1 MVAYATKMERMG
13 FLLDSFMKYI
23 ARVTR
28 CSNCYR
34 DRVLSESGLTGTQC
48 PYLVRICRKPGIS
61 QDQLAGMLY
70 VSKSNVTRQLER
82 MEQAGLVTRS
92 PLPTDRRVM
101 QVFPTE
107 AALALMPKLLKV
119 FSDWN
124 EILTKGFTTEEQQV
138 LLSMLERLYANAE
151 DAVSLEPSPNRRK
164 GDRP

>member
-1 MVAYATKMERMG
+1 
-13 FLLDSFMKYI
+13 MKYI

-34 DRVLSESGLTGTQC
+34 DRVLNDSGLTGTQC
-48 PYLVRICRKPGIS
+48 PYLVRICRQPGIS

-107 AALALMPKLLKV
+107 TAIALMPTLLKV

-124 EILTKGFTTEEQQV
+124 EILTKGFTQQEQET
-138 LLSMLERLYANAE
+138 LLSMLERIYANAE
-151 DAVSLEPSPNRRK
+151 DAVSLELPPARRK
-164 GDRP
+164 EERP